1 MNRSK
6 ITAYLLITLLI
17 FAGCLS
23 ETPSREIEEIIEP
36 EQVFESWDNHS
47 HQFWNVVPMSV
58 GNSSSLNTSG
68 GHFVNITLEFSAYF
82 HEPVL
87 WEQGYV
93 NYTLTHNN
101 DTVFTTTLTHTQ
113 ETYSINVTNLTT
125 NLTVTIQ
132 STGSDDQTTPEPGDF
147 FIVKVNYRVFTTLK

>member
-1 MNRSK
+1 MSRSK
-6 ITAYLLITLLI
+6 IITYLLITLLVL
-17 FAGCLS
+17 AGCLS
-23 ETPSREIEEIIEP
+23 ETHSREIEEIIEP

-68 GHFVNITLEFSAYF
+68 GDFVNITLELSAYF

-101 DTVFTTTLTHTQ
+101 DTVFTTILTHSQ
-113 ETYSINVTNLTT
+113 ETYYVNLTNLTH

-147 FIVKVNYRVFTTLK
+147 FIATVNYRVFATLN